1 MLSSPDSEVG
11 NESRTAE
18 TKEEMTRQIESQK
31 KEMERKIHE
40 VMEGMSK
47 KIAIYKGQV
56 ASQHED
62 REVVEKSQAS
72 SQSDEFL

>member
-47 KIAIYKGQV
+47 KIT
-56 ASQHED
+56 
-62 REVVEKSQAS
+62 KS
-72 SQSDEFL
+72 

>member
-1 MLSSPDSEVG
+1 
-11 NESRTAE
+11 
-18 TKEEMTRQIESQK
+18 MTRQIESQK